1 MKNTSYTIRK
11 KLFTFTLI
19 EVVIA
24 ISIFG
29 VGVLVCLR
37 AVTYFVDI
45 GGQVQKR
52 AQATLLAKEALD
64 SIFNQRDSNNRK
76 WVKWNC
82 ATVSTD
88 DNNDMCD
95 LEFESGKNYIIWF
108 NGDHNYTIKPF
119 NWNELTKDAI
129 LSLIQK
135 NNTTFYTHSGFLS
148 NPTIVENQRNN
159 FARIVMFSKLNDN
172 GTDLDVNKVLKV
184 TIHVSY
190 LPNNFDRK
198 VILESFISAW
208 EKTE

>member
-64 SIFNQRDSNNRK
+64 IVYNQRDSNNRK
-76 WVKWNC
+76 
-82 ATVSTD
+82 
-88 DNNDMCD
+88 
-95 LEFESGKNYIIWF
+95 
-108 NGDHNYTIKPF
+108 
-119 NWNELTKDAI
+119 
-129 LSLIQK
+129 
-135 NNTTFYTHSGFLS
+135 
-148 NPTIVENQRNN
+148 
-159 FARIVMFSKLNDN
+159 
-172 GTDLDVNKVLKV
+172 
-184 TIHVSY
+184 
-190 LPNNFDRK
+190 
-198 VILESFISAW
+198 
-208 EKTE
+208 